1 MLSVVLIYME
11 TFLTIYILQIF
22 ILFVI
27 IIFCFLTDDRIT
39 VGDLIQTILIMI
51 VPVFG
56 LIIQILF
63 MIKIADEFIKKST
76 DFSFVEWCKKIWN
89 HPLKK

>member
-1 MLSVVLIYME
+1 M
-11 TFLTIYILQIF
+11 
-22 ILFVI
+22 
-27 IIFCFLTDDRIT
+27 TDDRIT

-51 VPVFG
+51 APVFG

-76 DFSFVEWCKKIWN
+76 GFSFVEWCKKIWN